1 MKFPNKLFEYK
12 ETVIYDCTIIMK
24 KMTDDISILD
34 LYKMCSR
41 ECNGIQGFFDA
52 LDVLYALNKI
62 CYNYKLR
69 RISCV
74 KGDSMQSI

>member
-24 KMTDDISILD
+24 KMTDNVSVLD
-34 LYKMCSR
+34 LYKACSR
-41 ECNGIQGFFDA
+41 DCDGVQGFFDA

-62 CYNYKLR
+62 SYDYKLR
-69 RISCV
+69 RISRV
-74 KGDSMQSI
+74 KGDSVQSI